1 MAPILA
7 LGLMTGTI
15 LDGNIDVALL
25 RTDGEEI
32 REFGP
37 WLLCPYS
44 AQVRALL
51 TDTLAAARRWDF
63 EGPEP
68 AIFRAAEDALT
79 RAQSQAVSAFLK
91 DEGVPR
97 EDVAVIGFHGQTVLH
112 RAPQAHRRGATRQ
125 LGDGEL
131 MARLTGVD
139 VVYDF
144 RLADVK
150 AGGQGAP
157 LAPIYHT
164 ALLRRAGVPPNS
176 AVLNLGGVG
185 NITWWGG
192 ADEIAAFDTGPG
204 NAPLNDW
211 IKRHDLGEMDRDGA
225 LARSGRVDE
234 ARLAEWLKHPYL
246 AAPYPKSLDRF
257 DFPADLAKGLSPQDG
272 AATLTAFTAACIG
285 KALDLLPRRPAR
297 LIVCG
302 GGRRNPAIIDAIRER
317 ARVEA
322 AIAEN
327 VGWRGDAVEAEC
339 FAFLAARALR
349 GMPLSFPTTTGVK
362 TPQTGGRLAR
372 APSRDKGKQTASG
385 G

>member
-1 MAPILA
+1 MPPILA
-7 LGLMTGTI
+7 VGLMTGTI
-15 LDGNIDVALL
+15 LDGNIDIALL

-32 REFGP
+32 HEFGP
-37 WLLCPYS
+37 WRLSPYDT
-44 AQVRALL
+44 QLRALL
-51 TDTLAAARRWDF
+51 ADTLAEARRWNF
-63 EGPEP
+63 VGPEP

-79 RAQSQAVSAFLK
+79 RAQSRAVGAFLK
-91 DEGVPR
+91 EEGVPR

-112 RAPQAHRRGATRQ
+112 RAAQGQGRGATRQ
-125 LGDGEL
+125 LGDGDL
-131 MARLTGVD
+131 MARLTGID

-144 RLADVK
+144 RSADVK

-157 LAPIYHT
+157 LAPIYHA
-164 ALLRRAGVPPNS
+164 ALLRRAGAPPNS

-185 NITWWGG
+185 NITWWAG

-211 IKRHDLGEMDRDGA
+211 TKRHGLGEMDRDGA
-225 LARSGRVDE
+225 LAKGGRVDE
-234 ARLAEWLKHPYL
+234 ARLAQWLAHPYL
-246 AAPYPKSLDRF
+246 AAPHPKSLDRF
-257 DFPADLAKGLSPQDG
+257 DFSADLANGLSPRDG
-272 AATLTAFTAACIG
+272 AATLTAFTAACVG

-302 GGRRNPAIIDAIRER
+302 GGRRNPAIIEAIRAR

-322 AIAEN
+322 AAAED
-327 VGWRGDAVEAEC
+327 VGWRGDAIEAEC
-339 FAFLAARALR
+339 FAFLAVRALR
-349 GMPLSFPTTTGVK
+349 GLPLSFPATTGVK